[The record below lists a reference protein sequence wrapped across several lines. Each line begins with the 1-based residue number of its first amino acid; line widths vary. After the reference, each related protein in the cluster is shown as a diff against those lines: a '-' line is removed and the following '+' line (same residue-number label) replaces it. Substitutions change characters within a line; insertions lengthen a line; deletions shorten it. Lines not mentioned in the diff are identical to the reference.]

1 MQPLHKEGL
10 PHVCWNPNALK
21 SPQPGIR
28 TFAPSHQPHWH
39 TKSILTLNTNNRG
52 RSRQT
57 SLVNNKRK
65 QANPCIG
72 ISKIS
77 TPGRIHIGTNVWKES
92 VILFD
97 YLTKTVLVCNKKFL
111 SAWIIHFP
119 EGNKIR
125 GGQIMP
131 LTCSE
136 PLSAKPTSP
145 WTSWGSYLP
154 WYGRFYRAEHEKRNH
169 TPQK

>member
-10 PHVCWNPNALK
+10 PHVCRHPNALK

-28 TFAPSHQPHWH
+28 TYAPSHQPHWH

-72 ISKIS
+72 IIPRTDDRAHPQYRKSIKRKRQAIWLLNKNS
-77 TPGRIHIGTNVWKES
+77 FCLQQKVSFGMNNTLSWRKHHQERIEDDPHLLWT
-92 VILFD
+92 
-97 YLTKTVLVCNKKFL
+97 LVCETNFSL
-111 SAWIIHFP
+111 NILGVIPALVR
-119 EGNKIR
+119 KI
-125 GGQIMP
+125 
-131 LTCSE
+131 L
-136 PLSAKPTSP
+136 
-145 WTSWGSYLP
+145 
-154 WYGRFYRAEHEKRNH
+154 
-169 TPQK
+169 